1 MAAGKDEAE
10 LSPSDPREVHRTVRF
25 HGRGGQGA
33 VSAAALLSLAAFE
46 DGFEAQA
53 FPKFGSERR
62 GAPVESYV
70 RMCDR
75 PIRSHTQV
83 YEPDAVV
90 VLDPSLFR
98 SEPVLAGLR
107 EGGTVVVNAPEVPA
121 VQTRDGV
128 LWVAVPAS
136 QISVER
142 LGRVLP
148 NTVLLAALAATTG
161 WVRLAALEVVVS
173 RFLARK
179 GEDVVAANIAML
191 HDGYEYGVGNP
202 SEDEP

>member
-1 MAAGKDEAE
+1 MNT
-10 LSPSDPREVHRTVRF
+10 LRQVRF

-46 DGFEAQA
+46 DGYEAQA
-53 FPKFGSERR
+53 FPRFGSERR

-70 RMCDR
+70 RIGDQ

-90 VLDPSLFR
+90 ILDGTLLR

-107 EGGTVVVNAPEVPA
+107 ETGTVVLNADDVPGSVATRGRFRWIVVPA
-121 VQTRDGV
+121 TR
-128 LWVAVPAS
+128 
-136 QISVER
+136 ISVEH
-142 LGRVLP
+142 LGRPLP
-148 NTVLLAALAATTG
+148 NTVLLAALAAATG
-161 WVRLAALEVVVS
+161 WVSLPALERVVR

-179 GEDVVAANIAML
+179 GEPVVAANVAML
-191 HDGYEYGVGNP
+191 HEGHRRAAPPPEDGP
-202 SEDEP
+202 